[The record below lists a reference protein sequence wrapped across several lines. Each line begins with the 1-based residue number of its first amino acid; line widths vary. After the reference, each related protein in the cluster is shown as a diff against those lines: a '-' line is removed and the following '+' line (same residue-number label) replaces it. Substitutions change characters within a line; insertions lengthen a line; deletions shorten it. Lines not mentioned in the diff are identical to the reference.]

1 MKNNNDCNCG
11 KPLKVNDKRKKVVK
25 TTKKRKSMLK

>member
-1 MKNNNDCNCG
+1 MKNKDNCECG

-25 TTKKRKSMLK
+25 TSKKRKSMLK